1 MKKQSKKDRILMYMQ
16 TYGSITQKDAI
27 DLFDAYRLSAIIY
40 DLKHKDGYDITTELE
55 GKAGYARY
63 TLKQDNSYISRIIL

>member
-1 MKKQSKKDRILMYMQ
+1 MYMQ

-27 DLFDAYRLSAIIY
+27 DLFEAYRLSAIIY
-40 DLKHKDGYDITTELE
+40 DLKHKDGYDITTGLE

-63 TLKQDNSYISRIIL
+63 TLKQDN

>member
-1 MKKQSKKDRILMYMQ
+1 MYMQ

-27 DLFDAYRLSAIIY
+27 DLYDAYRLSAIVY
-40 DLKHKDGYDITTELE
+40 DLKHKEGYDISTELE

-63 TLKQDNSYISRIIL
+63 TLNVSN

>member
-1 MKKQSKKDRILMYMQ
+1 MKKQSKKDRILMYMK

-27 DLFDAYRLSAIIY
+27 DLFNAYRLSAIIY
-40 DLKHKDGYDITTELE
+40 DLKHKDGYDITTGLE

-63 TLKQDNSYISRIIL
+63 TLKQDN

>member
-1 MKKQSKKDRILMYMQ
+1 MKKQSKKDRILMYMK

-27 DLFDAYRLSAIIY
+27 DLFEAYRLSAIIH
-40 DLKHKDGYDITTELE
+40 DLKNKDGYDITTELE

-63 TLKQDNSYISRIIL
+63 NL

>member
-1 MKKQSKKDRILMYMQ
+1 MKKQSKKDRILMYLQ

-27 DLFDAYRLSAIIY
+27 DLFDAYRLSAVVH
-40 DLKHKDGYDITTELE
+40 DLKHNGGYDISTKLE

-63 TLKQDNSYISRIIL
+63 TLNVSN